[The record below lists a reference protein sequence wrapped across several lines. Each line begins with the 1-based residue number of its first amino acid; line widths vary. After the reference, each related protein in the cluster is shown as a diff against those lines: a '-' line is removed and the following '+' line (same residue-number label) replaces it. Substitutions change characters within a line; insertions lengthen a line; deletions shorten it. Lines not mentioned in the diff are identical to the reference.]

1 MPSTTDKLHEVS
13 VSKAMKKSFKIALIG
28 SSGGGS
34 ATISSGEDVVDS
46 IQRNVNLITKR
57 SVNCSEKKTTLVS
70 ITEVA
75 LVQCQHGLDFSSTT
89 QQDDSATLWVMK
101 DGGSLVRNLVGT
113 LACVNR
119 ELRIEDLRISNL
131 ISANEIDAIV
141 SISSDP
147 EDTNKLTVAAAIQM
161 NIPILGT
168 GGTSLSYIGTSG
180 GNVIGCSGGSV
191 ATTGLSRGIC
201 IAASLAAYKPW
212 GTMDYTLPKNVKLAK
227 FRSVVGAAL
236 PILLAVSLMK
246 CLLPLCQQGVSS
258 VLAMFGRALFHPAVN
273 EIMCRLPLLSQ
284 MVVNMSS
291 FFLIEYSKGSGKNIG
306 DILEHSY
313 RQWYGDLLF
322 SLEHKVIP
330 VVISSLTCLEVS
342 KLQELSL
349 LSGAAAGIKY

>member
-1 MPSTTDKLHEVS
+1 
-13 VSKAMKKSFKIALIG
+13 MKKSFKIALIG

-46 IQRNVNLITKR
+46 IQRNVNLIISSRVMK
-57 SVNCSEKKTTLVS
+57 SQKKIVLVS
-70 ITEVA
+70 IAEVT
-75 LVQCQHGLDFSSTT
+75 LVQCQHGLDFSTT
-89 QQDDSATLWVMK
+89 QEDDSATLWVMK
-101 DGGSLVRNLVGT
+101 DGGPLLRKHVGSL
-113 LACVNR
+113 ASVNCL
-119 ELRIEDLRISNL
+119 LRIEDMRISNL
-131 ISANEIDAIV
+131 ILLDEIDAII

-168 GGTSLSYIGTSG
+168 GGTSLSYISTSG

-191 ATTGLSRGIC
+191 ATTGLTRGIC

-212 GTMDYTLPKNVKLAK
+212 GEMEYALPKMKLAK

-236 PILLAVSLMK
+236 PVLLAVSLMK
-246 CLLPLCQQGVSS
+246 CILPWWQEGVNS
-258 VLAMFGRALFHPAVN
+258 VLALFVRALFHPAIN
-273 EIMCRLPLLSQ
+273 EIMCRLPILSQ
-284 MVVNMSS
+284 MVVSASS
-291 FFLIEYSKGSGKNIG
+291 FFLLEPSKDSSKNIG

-313 RQWYGDLLF
+313 RQWYGDVLF
-322 SLEHKVIP
+322 SLEQKVIP

-349 LSGAAAGIKY
+349 LSGASAGT